1 MVKVYTN
8 QSGSKPYPLRWY
20 IPVWLLQ
27 GSSPKAIIWIFET
40 RYGDQFTL
48 STQLMKPN
56 YLLILRDRRSTTVS
70 LETYYLYSI
79 KVGMASQYITA
90 YTIHQ
95 RCSHSSWVDNRENLH
110 SYWLSSLLLL
120 AWVSLLHVTHSLR
133 ELLDLRKLFSLLTWR
148 TVVQQ
153 LVSGPKSGIIQV
165 CIIGHKHHPQAFVQW
180 IKLYRN
186 KPWCTT

>member
-1 MVKVYTN
+1 M
-8 QSGSKPYPLRWY
+8 
-20 IPVWLLQ
+20 
-27 GSSPKAIIWIFET
+27 SSPKARIRIFET
-40 RYGDQFTL
+40 RYGDQITL
-48 STQLMKPN
+48 SSQMIYYTPRPTQ
-56 YLLILRDRRSTTVS
+56 RHSF
-70 LETYYLYSI
+70 LETYHLNSI
-79 KVGMASQYITA
+79 RVGMASQYITA

-95 RCSHSSWVDNRENLH
+95 RCSHSPWVDNRENLH

-120 AWVSLLHVTHSLR
+120 AWVSLLHVTYSLS

-153 LVSGPKSGIIQV
+153 LVSCPKSVIIHV

-186 KPWCTT
+186 IPWCTT

>member
-1 MVKVYTN
+1 
-8 QSGSKPYPLRWY
+8 
-20 IPVWLLQ
+20 
-27 GSSPKAIIWIFET
+27 
-40 RYGDQFTL
+40 
-48 STQLMKPN
+48 
-56 YLLILRDRRSTTVS
+56 
-70 LETYYLYSI
+70 
-79 KVGMASQYITA
+79 MASQYITA

-95 RCSHSSWVDNRENLH
+95 RCSHSPWVDNRENLH

-120 AWVSLLHVTHSLR
+120 AWVSLLHVTHSLS

-153 LVSGPKSGIIQV
+153 LVSCPKSVIIHV

-186 KPWCTT
+186 IPWCTTQFSRRHFITEAILNFHVITRASSITTTLQIIVWYCKLNTVSLFPYNLPATWLVKWIVSWIKGRGERTWCFIEDHICWAH